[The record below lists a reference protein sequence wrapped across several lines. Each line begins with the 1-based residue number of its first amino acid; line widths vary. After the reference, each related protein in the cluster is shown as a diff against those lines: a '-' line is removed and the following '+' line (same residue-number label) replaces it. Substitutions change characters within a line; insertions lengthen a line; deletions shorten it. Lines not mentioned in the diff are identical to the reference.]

1 MSKALPPQRI
11 ISNTLTVFLRERIK
25 EMKKTLT
32 DNNITQT
39 NSILH
44 QSIELKDTTIKG
56 NEYTAG
62 IIMED
67 YYVFIDQGVKGIGD
81 AIMPFVTTPKNKGA
95 KAAKA
100 AKAVKAIKAKE
111 EKIIGAKNK
120 ETLKKASGEYQF
132 KTPFVNRKM
141 VDSIREWGSRK
152 PRAGVTKA
160 NMNSVAYLTAKKVK
174 RVGIE
179 QTMFFTD
186 ATTPEKLAKL
196 EQDLAKNLGDNFI
209 KIITG

>member
-1 MSKALPPQRI
+1 
-11 ISNTLTVFLRERIK
+11 
-25 EMKKTLT
+25 MKKTLS
-32 DNNITQT
+32 DNNITES
-39 NSILH
+39 NSILN

-67 YYVFIDQGVKGIGD
+67 YYVFVDQGVKGIGD
-81 AIMPFVTTPKNKGA
+81 AIMPFAITPKKNKAA

-100 AKAVKAIKAKE
+100 AKAVKAKKAKE
-111 EKIIGAKNK
+111 PEVIGPKNK

-196 EQDLAKNLGDNFI
+196 EQDLINNLGDNFE

>member
-67 YYVFIDQGVKGIGD
+67 YYVFIDQGVKGIGKG
-81 AIMPFVTTPKNKGA
+81 PKDKGM
-95 KAAKA
+95 
-100 AKAVKAIKAKE
+100 
-111 EKIIGAKNK
+111 
-120 ETLKKASGEYQF
+120 KKASGEYQF
-132 KTPFVNRKM
+132 KTPFVNREM

-196 EQDLAKNLGDNFI
+196 EQDLIKNLGDNFE
-209 KIITG
+209 KIITA

>member
-67 YYVFIDQGVKGIGD
+67 YYVFIDQGVKGIGKAPHD
-81 AIMPFVTTPKNKGA
+81 KGM
-95 KAAKA
+95 
-100 AKAVKAIKAKE
+100 
-111 EKIIGAKNK
+111 
-120 ETLKKASGEYQF
+120 KKASGEYQF

-179 QTMFFTD
+179 QTLFFTD

-196 EQDLAKNLGDNFI
+196 EQNLAKNLGDNFI

>member
-67 YYVFIDQGVKGIGD
+67 YYVFIDQGVKGIGKAPHD
-81 AIMPFVTTPKNKGA
+81 KGM
-95 KAAKA
+95 
-100 AKAVKAIKAKE
+100 
-111 EKIIGAKNK
+111 
-120 ETLKKASGEYQF
+120 KKASGEYQF

>member
-11 ISNTLTVFLRERIK
+11 ISNTLTVFLRDRIK
-25 EMKKTLT
+25 EMKKTLS

-67 YYVFIDQGVKGIGD
+67 YYVFIDQGVKGIGKAPHD
-81 AIMPFVTTPKNKGA
+81 KGM
-95 KAAKA
+95 
-100 AKAVKAIKAKE
+100 
-111 EKIIGAKNK
+111 
-120 ETLKKASGEYQF
+120 KKASGEYQF

-186 ATTPEKLAKL
+186 ATTPEKIAKL

>member
-11 ISNTLTVFLRERIK
+11 ISNTLTVFLRDRIK

-44 QSIELKDTTIKG
+44 QSIELKDTTING

-67 YYVFIDQGVKGIGD
+67 YYVFIDQGVKGIGKAPHD
-81 AIMPFVTTPKNKGA
+81 KGM
-95 KAAKA
+95 
-100 AKAVKAIKAKE
+100 
-111 EKIIGAKNK
+111 
-120 ETLKKASGEYQF
+120 KKASGEYQF

-196 EQDLAKNLGDNFI
+196 EQDLAKNLGDNFV

>member
-67 YYVFIDQGVKGIGD
+67 YYVFIDQGVKGIGKAPHD
-81 AIMPFVTTPKNKGA
+81 KGM
-95 KAAKA
+95 
-100 AKAVKAIKAKE
+100 
-111 EKIIGAKNK
+111 
-120 ETLKKASGEYQF
+120 KKASGEYQF

-196 EQDLAKNLGDNFI
+196 EQDLAKNLGDNFV

>member
-25 EMKKTLT
+25 EMKKTLS

-67 YYVFIDQGVKGIGD
+67 YYVFIDQGVKGIGKAPHD
-81 AIMPFVTTPKNKGA
+81 KGM
-95 KAAKA
+95 
-100 AKAVKAIKAKE
+100 
-111 EKIIGAKNK
+111 
-120 ETLKKASGEYQF
+120 KKASGEYQF

-186 ATTPEKLAKL
+186 ATTPEKIAKL
-196 EQDLAKNLGDNFI
+196 EQDLAKNLGDNFV

>member
-11 ISNTLTVFLRERIK
+11 ISNTLTVFLRDRIK

-67 YYVFIDQGVKGIGD
+67 YYVFIDQGVRGIGKAPHD
-81 AIMPFVTTPKNKGA
+81 KGM
-95 KAAKA
+95 
-100 AKAVKAIKAKE
+100 
-111 EKIIGAKNK
+111 
-120 ETLKKASGEYQF
+120 KKASGEYQF

-186 ATTPEKLAKL
+186 ATTPEKIAKL

>member
-25 EMKKTLT
+25 EMKKTLS

-67 YYVFIDQGVKGIGD
+67 YYVFIDQGVKGIGKAPHD
-81 AIMPFVTTPKNKGA
+81 KGM
-95 KAAKA
+95 
-100 AKAVKAIKAKE
+100 
-111 EKIIGAKNK
+111 
-120 ETLKKASGEYQF
+120 KKASGEYQF

-186 ATTPEKLAKL
+186 ATTPEKIAKL

>member
-25 EMKKTLT
+25 EMKKTLS

-67 YYVFIDQGVKGIGD
+67 YYVFIDQGVKGIGKAPHD
-81 AIMPFVTTPKNKGA
+81 KGM
-95 KAAKA
+95 
-100 AKAVKAIKAKE
+100 
-111 EKIIGAKNK
+111 
-120 ETLKKASGEYQF
+120 KKASGEYQF

>member
-11 ISNTLTVFLRERIK
+11 ISNTLTVFLRDRIK
-25 EMKKTLT
+25 EMKKTLS

-67 YYVFIDQGVKGIGD
+67 YYVFIDQGVRGIGKAPHD
-81 AIMPFVTTPKNKGA
+81 KGM
-95 KAAKA
+95 
-100 AKAVKAIKAKE
+100 
-111 EKIIGAKNK
+111 
-120 ETLKKASGEYQF
+120 KKASGEYQF

-186 ATTPEKLAKL
+186 ATTPEKIAKL
-196 EQDLAKNLGDNFI
+196 EQNLAKNLGDNFI

>member
-11 ISNTLTVFLRERIK
+11 ISNTLTVFLRDRIK
-25 EMKKTLT
+25 EMKKTLS

-67 YYVFIDQGVKGIGD
+67 YYVFIDQGVKGIGKAPHD
-81 AIMPFVTTPKNKGA
+81 KGM
-95 KAAKA
+95 
-100 AKAVKAIKAKE
+100 
-111 EKIIGAKNK
+111 
-120 ETLKKASGEYQF
+120 KKASGEYQF

>member
-67 YYVFIDQGVKGIGD
+67 YYVFIDQGVKGIGKAPHD
-81 AIMPFVTTPKNKGA
+81 KGM
-95 KAAKA
+95 
-100 AKAVKAIKAKE
+100 
-111 EKIIGAKNK
+111 
-120 ETLKKASGEYQF
+120 KKASGEYQF

-186 ATTPEKLAKL
+186 ATTPEKIAKL

>member
-25 EMKKTLT
+25 EMKKTLS

-67 YYVFIDQGVKGIGD
+67 YYVFIDQGVRGIGKAPHD
-81 AIMPFVTTPKNKGA
+81 KGM
-95 KAAKA
+95 
-100 AKAVKAIKAKE
+100 
-111 EKIIGAKNK
+111 
-120 ETLKKASGEYQF
+120 KKASGEYQF

>member
-25 EMKKTLT
+25 EMKKTLS

-67 YYVFIDQGVKGIGD
+67 YYVFIDQGVKGIGKAPHD
-81 AIMPFVTTPKNKGA
+81 KGM
-95 KAAKA
+95 
-100 AKAVKAIKAKE
+100 
-111 EKIIGAKNK
+111 
-120 ETLKKASGEYQF
+120 KKASGEYQF

-196 EQDLAKNLGDNFI
+196 EQDLIKNLGDNFV